1 MTTVARPYL
10 SAGGILVGLTLLTAT
25 VVAAVPGL
33 AHAARTA
40 LGFDVTG
47 PPHAQSATA
56 IFAHNARAV
65 AGVLLGALA
74 ANKLRRGRMLL
85 DAALVA
91 FAAINATAVGATL
104 GAYGTPAAA
113 RLSHLPLE
121 YGALTI
127 AGGNYLAHRHN
138 TPRPAPFALTTVSA
152 LALLAGGALLESH
165 AL

>member
-10 SAGGILVGLTLLTAT
+10 SAGGVLVGLTLLAAAL
-25 VVAAVPGL
+25 VAGVPGL

-56 IFAHNARAV
+56 IFTHNARAV

-74 ANKLRRGRMLL
+74 ANRLRRGRML
-85 DAALVA
+85 
-91 FAAINATAVGATL
+91 L
-104 GAYGTPAAA
+104 GAYGTPAAQ

-127 AGGNYLAHRHN
+127 AGGSYLAHRHS
-138 TPRPAPFALTTVSA
+138 TPRPAPFALTTVAA
-152 LALLAGGALLESH
+152 LALLAGGALLE
-165 AL
+165 ANPP